1 MQDPHRSR
9 FTPHR
14 SRASAP
20 IRSRELLG
28 THHVGNDGRRIFCAA
43 SGSIPADQPAA
54 YLQIPRSRGSI
65 RREIATKVTPTS
77 SACERDD
84 DVGGTAG
91 HWSRPYAIAGGHL
104 RSTNIGAGL
113 DVGDAKK

>member
-1 MQDPHRSR
+1 MS
-9 FTPHR
+9 
-14 SRASAP
+14 ASMAGGFLAP
-20 IRSRELLG
+20 R
-28 THHVGNDGRRIFCAA
+28 VD
-43 SGSIPADQPAA
+43 SIPADKPAA
-54 YLQIPRSRGSI
+54 YLQISRSRGSI

-104 RSTNIGAGL
+104 RSTNIGTGL
-113 DVGDAKK
+113 DEGDAKKIVIDAFPDWSRCGATGGDTAATWVSRIWR